1 MPEIW
6 YLKIQISHPY
16 RWFFL
21 TFLLSLSLLQRENL
35 KRDFPVPSLPLPF
48 AKGELKRDFP
58 VPSLP
63 LPFAKGESKRD

>member
-1 MPEIW
+1 LVFENSDFPSIP
-6 YLKIQISHPY
+6 LV
-16 RWFFL
+16 FL